1 MRMTASS
8 RSSPE
13 HHHVASPGESEGKA
27 FSHQHHFLR
36 VLGFALQVIYSR
48 LGWVLTSLGMWEL
61 NLVWLQ
67 ISHNR
72 VWFES
77 CQGRDECYRKNK
89 KSSDSCL
96 FVCLRDSFCQMRGGW
111 EVKALGAVAS
121 FPSGPGSYQLAFSM
135 LDTCCR
141 AGFAFLLKHAMGF
154 DKNDAEQSRDLG
166 FISIQRLHCFRS
178 IKLVQHIGCV
188 TCSKVT
194 QWVNGTDEDRKFL
207 EVPCSEEQIMLPP
220 IKLAL
225 GSVVS
230 CPFIWFLAALP
241 NWPLS
246 RFSLLWLIS
255 LLCLS

>member
-48 LGWVLTSLGMWEL
+48 LGWVLTSLDMWEL

-77 CQGRDECYRKNK
+77 CQCRDECYRKNK

-141 AGFAFLLKHAMGF
+141 TGFAFLLKHAMGF

-166 FISIQRLHCFRS
+166 FISIEIALFQVYQTGAAYWLCDLPQGNS
-178 IKLVQHIGCV
+178 V
-188 TCSKVT
+188 SK
-194 QWVNGTDEDRKFL
+194 WDRWGQKI
-207 EVPCSEEQIMLPP
+207 PRG
-220 IKLAL
+220 A
-225 GSVVS
+225 
-230 CPFIWFLAALP
+230 
-241 NWPLS
+241 
-246 RFSLLWLIS
+246 LLWREDHAS
-255 LLCLS
+255 SH